1 MTRKEWNHRRHED
14 AKKAYA
20 AFMKYYPL
28 TLEDL
33 PGEVW
38 KVIPDYE
45 DYQVSNFGRV
55 KSFKNEKQRI
65 LKSGTNTMGYL
76 FVCLCK
82 GGKPKNFFVHR
93 LVALCFIPNPE
104 NKPEI
109 NHIDGHPLNNHVSNL
124 EWCTRS
130 ENVQHALDT
139 GLIPQGED
147 NLKALLS
154 NEQVHY
160 IRENPK
166 GLTGRQLAQKFDVDK
181 RTISLIQLGK
191 IYKAVGGTFRKAQSQ
206 KYTPRIPDEIRSQIR
221 AEYVKNS
228 RKFGSV
234 ALGKKYGVD
243 SSTILDI
250 VHEG

>member
-1 MTRKEWNHRRHED
+1 
-14 AKKAYA
+14 
-20 AFMKYYPL
+20 
-28 TLEDL
+28 
-33 PGEVW
+33 
-38 KVIPDYE
+38 
-45 DYQVSNFGRV
+45 
-55 KSFKNEKQRI
+55 
-65 LKSGTNTMGYL
+65 MGYL
-76 FVCLCK
+76 YVNLCK

-130 ENVQHALDT
+130 ENVQHAFDT
-139 GLIPQGED
+139 GLMPQGED

-154 NEQVHY
+154 NEQVRY

-166 GLTGRQLAQKFDVDK
+166 GLTGRQLAEKFDVDK

-191 IYKAVGGTFRKAQSQ
+191 IYKAVGGTIRKAQSQ

-221 AEYVKNS
+221 AEYKAGVYG
-228 RKFGSV
+228 RGSYSL
-234 ALGKKYGVD
+234 AKKYGVHQT
-243 SSTILDI
+243 TIMNI
-250 VHEG
+250 IHEG